1 MFCPCFS
8 ERSDQLECAFVSFEA
23 LSRGQ
28 RLQVVEEI
36 DVDVVVLRL
45 WHWCRRTHLHHIIPP
60 SAWPGA
66 GKFGIVSRMRPL
78 LLTLCLCLA
87 GCESVG
93 DVVNKRRS
101 GVQKRLAAIQA
112 LKLPAE
118 PVAEVK
124 VKPAPLVLERSSGGP
139 ESNAMFVYAED
150 LAKPGEARAVH
161 LRTLDSA
168 PLLQC
173 GSLLSKQTYFGDSI
187 TRPMPSVVD
196 GYLGACERLQYVLVI
211 RLVEF
216 KPPELSLETKKFVS
230 GLYRAEVLA
239 FDLKSGALLG
249 GFPVVAKNEDSV
261 MLLDGDADHTKRLI
275 SNLESTVFSALR
287 EGARKAFPGSLP

>member
-1 MFCPCFS
+1 MPRLEKCFS
-8 ERSDQLECAFVSFEA
+8 
-23 LSRGQ
+23 
-28 RLQVVEEI
+28 
-36 DVDVVVLRL
+36 
-45 WHWCRRTHLHHIIPP
+45 P
-60 SAWPGA
+60 SEWPGA
-66 GKFGIVSRMRPL
+66 GKFGIVACMRPL

-93 DVVNKRRS
+93 DVVGKRRAA
-101 GVQKRLAAIQA
+101 VEKKLAAIQA
-112 LKLPAE
+112 LQLPAE
-118 PVAEVK
+118 PITEAK
-124 VKPAPLVLERSSGGP
+124 VKPAPLVLERSKGGP
-139 ESNAMFVYAED
+139 ESNAMFIYADD
-150 LAKPGEARAVH
+150 LPKPGEAKAVH

-216 KPPELSLETKKFVS
+216 KPPELSLETKKFAS

-239 FDLKSGALLG
+239 FELKTGELLG

-261 MLLDGDADHTKRLI
+261 MLLDGDADHSKRLI

-287 EGARKAFPGSLP
+287 EAARKAFPGSLPPAPAK